1 MRCCAAQCSAAPR
14 EWRVEVIGDCH
25 GAGRLA
31 EQSHLGQGVGGGGGS
46 GGEGSG
52 GVYADRLNVQNI
64 TQPWFQVNIIYA
76 KNSVNFI

>member
-31 EQSHLGQGVGGGGGS
+31 EQSHLAQGAGGGGGIL
-46 GGEGSG
+46 G
-52 GVYADRLNVQNI
+52 Y
-64 TQPWFQVNIIYA
+64 
-76 KNSVNFI
+76 KNSKTSFYFICLNFYTKRQ